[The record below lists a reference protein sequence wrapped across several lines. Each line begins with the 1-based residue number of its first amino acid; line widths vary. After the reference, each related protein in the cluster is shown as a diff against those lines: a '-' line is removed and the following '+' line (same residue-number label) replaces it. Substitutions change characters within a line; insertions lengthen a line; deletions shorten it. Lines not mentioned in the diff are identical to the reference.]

1 MDESHRILPKTSR
14 RYHPETHF
22 TCFRT
27 VLFCPNLQFRSITLL
42 PLLLPKGTNLEKA
55 NDPLLTKMS
64 ERHRNKK
71 FYPSWR
77 TTPGPLLRIWCNL
90 FGKNSSSIKFPANPS
105 SETAAD
111 RPGFFVVY
119 FFFGGKGRGT
129 KSQRRQDRRDERGG
143 GGRTADRLD
152 GAPHQQLLCQNA

>member
-77 TTPGPLLRIWCNL
+77 TTPGPLLRI
-90 FGKNSSSIKFPANPS
+90 
-105 SETAAD
+105 
-111 RPGFFVVY
+111 
-119 FFFGGKGRGT
+119 
-129 KSQRRQDRRDERGG
+129 
-143 GGRTADRLD
+143 
-152 GAPHQQLLCQNA
+152 